1 MPDESARTI
10 TDRYNREALDY
21 RELWAPVLRQA
32 GASLIGRLAGEP
44 APRIVE
50 VGAGVGS
57 LLSDLRA
64 AFPGV
69 VIVGADRSRGMLAL
83 APAAFPRAVMDAR
96 ALALK
101 SGSVDLVLMLFMLFH
116 LDDPCSG
123 LREAL
128 RVLAP
133 RGRVATLTWAG
144 EMESPASRIWARS
157 LDAHGAAPLDPS
169 STARHELVD
178 SPEKMAALLR
188 EAGFREPDCGVEP
201 LVSALDADHLVRLR
215 TRMGANKPRF
225 DSLEPAARAACMAS
239 ARRRMAGLTREDF
252 VARGRVVYAIARAA
266 TS

>member
-1 MPDESARTI
+1 
-10 TDRYNREALDY
+10 
-21 RELWAPVLRQA
+21 
-32 GASLIGRLAGEP
+32 
-44 APRIVE
+44 
-50 VGAGVGS
+50 
-57 LLSDLRA
+57 
-64 AFPGV
+64 
-69 VIVGADRSRGMLAL
+69 
-83 APAAFPRAVMDAR
+83 
-96 ALALK
+96 
-101 SGSVDLVLMLFMLFH
+101 MLFMLFH

-225 DSLEPAARAACMAS
+225 DSLEPAARTACMAS
-239 ARRRMAGLTREDF
+239 ARRRMAGLTPEAAIV
-252 VARGRVVYAIARAA
+252 VATVRALKMHGGVKKESLAAPDPAAVQRGGVERSGGEIDAHVELDLSEARRKVRSWERAHVP
-266 TS
+266 SVSSN